1 MIQLKNLRQKYAS
14 LLFIVW
20 AGGTALLSYSL
31 VYALRKPFTSAGFND
46 IEVFGMEYK
55 VVVTI
60 VQIIGYVAAKFIG
73 IKLIS
78 ELKKENRL
86 KFIFSSVI
94 LAEISLLFFAL
105 LPTPYNLIPM
115 FFNGLS
121 LGCMWGIIFS
131 FLEGRKVTDILAS
144 LLGASQIIS
153 SGAAKSLGLYVMQTF
168 QVDQFWMPALIGGCA
183 LPVLLLLGYSLT
195 RLPHPTA
202 EDIRLKSERKTLN
215 GRERK
220 EIFQNYMPLL
230 VMLFIANSLLVVVRN
245 IKEDFL
251 VNIIDVSQYN
261 SWLFT
266 EIDAMVVVIILT
278 IIGLMVFVK
287 NNLYAIHILLTLI
300 IIVTG
305 GMIFISFNYR
315 ALQLD
320 PIVWLFLQSL
330 CLYISYQIFQT
341 IFFDR
346 FIACFKINGN
356 VGFFIAIN
364 DFVGYAGAVCVLS
377 LKELF
382 SPTINWTS
390 FYNWMAGSVGVV
402 CLIFYVFSF
411 IYIRQRYRKE
421 NEANTESGNEV
432 MEPYSIKYK
441 TYEYSNS

>member
-1 MIQLKNLRQKYAS
+1 MIQSKKLQEKYAG
-14 LLFIVW
+14 LLFIIW
-20 AGGTALLSYSL
+20 AGGAALLSYSL
-31 VYALRKPFTSAGFND
+31 VYALRKPFTSAGFSG

-60 VQIIGYVAAKFIG
+60 AQIIGYVVAKFIG

-86 KFIFSSVI
+86 KFIVASVC
-94 LAEISLLFFAL
+94 LAEASLLLFAL

-168 QVDQFWMPALIGGCA
+168 HVDQFWMPALIGGCA
-183 LPVLLLLGYSLT
+183 LPILLLLGYSLT
-195 RLPHPTA
+195 RLPQPTA
-202 EDIRLKSERKTLN
+202 EDIQLKSKRKTLN
-215 GRERK
+215 GKERK
-220 EIFQNYMPLL
+220 EIFQSYMPLL

-266 EIDAMVVVIILT
+266 EIDTLVVVIILT

-305 GMIFISFNYR
+305 CMIFISFNY
-315 ALQLD
+315 QTMHLD

-364 DFVGYAGAVCVLS
+364 DFVGYTGAVCVLS
-377 LKELF
+377 LKEFF
-382 SPTINWTS
+382 SPSVNWTS
-390 FYNWMAGSVGVV
+390 FYNWIAGSVGVV
-402 CLIFYVFSF
+402 CLIFYIFSF
-411 IYIRQRYRKE
+411 IYIRQRYKKE
-421 NEANTESGNEV
+421 NEQSAENDNNV
-432 MEPYSIKYK
+432 MEVY
-441 TYEYSNS
+441 NSGVLSAG

>member
-1 MIQLKNLRQKYAS
+1 MIQLKNIKQKYAS
-14 LLFIVW
+14 LLFILW
-20 AGGTALLSYSL
+20 AGGAALLSYSL
-31 VYALRKPFTSAGFND
+31 VYALRKPFTSASFNEM
-46 IEVFGMEYK
+46 EVFGMEYK
-55 VVVTI
+55 VVVI
-60 VQIIGYVAAKFIG
+60 IIQIIGYVVAKFIG

-78 ELKKENRL
+78 ELKKENKL
-86 KFIFSSVI
+86 KFIFSSVL

-168 QVDQFWMPALIGGCA
+168 HIDQFWMPALIGACA
-183 LPVLLLLGYSLT
+183 MPILLLLGYSLT
-195 RLPHPTA
+195 RLPQPNA
-202 EDIRLKSERKTLN
+202 EDILLKSKRKTLN
-215 GRERK
+215 GKERK
-220 EIFQNYMPLL
+220 EIFFMYMPLL
-230 VMLFIANSLLVVVRN
+230 IMLFTANSLLVIVRN

-251 VNIIDVSQYN
+251 VDIINVSQYN

-266 EIDAMVVVIILT
+266 VIDAIIVAIILT
-278 IIGLMVFVK
+278 IIGLMVWVK

-300 IIVTG
+300 IIVTS
-305 GMIFISFNYR
+305 GMIFISFNY
-315 ALQLD
+315 QSISLD
-320 PIVWLFLQSL
+320 PIAWLFFQSL

-364 DFVGYAGAVCVLS
+364 DFVGYAGAVCVLF

-382 SPTINWTS
+382 NPAVNWTS
-390 FYNWMAGSVGVV
+390 FYNWISGSVGII
-402 CLIFYVFSF
+402 CLIFYIFSF
-411 IYIRQRYRKE
+411 IYIHQRYKKE
-421 NEANTESGNEV
+421 NKQKAENENNAI
-432 MEPYSIKYK
+432 EIPDHSIL
-441 TYEYSNS
+441 SVG